1 MNAKL
6 RPVLAL
12 TAVLALLGGCR
23 DSPTA
28 SEIGPIP
35 PLPPGAT
42 IITTAS
48 GLQYADITVGTGT
61 TAQDGSRVSVNYTGW
76 VASSGKGFDTTS
88 GLQPYTFT
96 LTQTGS
102 NSGFVE
108 GVIGMK
114 VGGKRRLFVPAALAY
129 GSTTVRD
136 ENGNVLIPANSDLVY
151 DVELVQV
158 LSQ

>member
-1 MNAKL
+1 MNVK
-6 RPVLAL
+6 RKPVLAL
-12 TAVLALLGGCR
+12 AAALVLLGGCS

-28 SEIGPIP
+28 SDIGPIP
-35 PLPPGAT
+35 PLPAGTT
-42 IITTAS
+42 IVTTES
-48 GLQYADITVGTGT
+48 GLRYADIVVGSGA
-61 TAQDGSRVSVNYTGW
+61 TAQSGSRVSVNYTGW

-96 LTQTGS
+96 LTQSGS

-114 VGGKRRLFVPAALAY
+114 AGGKRRLFVPAALAY
-129 GSTTVRD
+129 GSTTVHD
-136 ENGNVLIPANSDLVY
+136 ENGNVLIPANSDLVF